1 MNVRVLGASGGVGQG
16 LRTTSLLIDHDILID
31 AGSGVGEL
39 SLAEMLEIRHVFITH
54 SHLDHIAFLPLLL
67 DSIFERIQQPLV
79 VHGQAVTLRALQE
92 HIFNWIIWPD
102 FARLPRPD
110 QPVLRYEIMAPGDI
124 YTLGGSTLEMAER
137 TLEMIPVNHAVPGVG
152 YRIECPTGAIAISGD
167 TTSNDSFWDV
177 LNARAGLDALIVEAA
192 FPDESLAL
200 SQMAR
205 HYCPSL
211 LAQDMA
217 KLRHD
222 PLIYITHNK
231 PGSEDLIFAEC
242 QAAMPGRRLHPLR
255 GGEVIRL

>member
-1 MNVRVLGASGGVGQG
+1 MNLRVLGASGGVGQG

-39 SLAEMLEIRHVFITH
+39 TLDEMLGLRHVFITH

-67 DSIFERIQQPLV
+67 DSIFDRIQQPLV
-79 VHGQAVTLRALQE
+79 VHGQALTLRALQE

-102 FARLPRPD
+102 FTRLPHPD
-110 QPVLRYEIMAPGDI
+110 RPVLRYEIMAPGDI
-124 YTLGGSTLEMAER
+124 YPVGGS

-152 YRIECPTGAIAISGD
+152 YRVECLAGAIAISGD

-177 LNARAGLDALIVEAA
+177 LNARPGLDALIVEAA
-192 FPDESLAL
+192 FPNESLAL

-211 LAQDMA
+211 LAEDIA

-242 QAAMPGRRLHPLR
+242 QAAMPGRRLQPLR

>member
-1 MNVRVLGASGGVGQG
+1 MNLRVLGASGGVGQG

-39 SLAEMLEIRHVFITH
+39 SLDEMLEIRHVFITH

-79 VHGQAVTLRALQE
+79 VHGQALTLRALQE

-102 FARLPRPD
+102 FARLPHPD
-110 QPVLRYEIMAPGDI
+110 QPVLRYEIMVPGDI
-124 YTLGGSTLEMAER
+124 YTLAER

-152 YRIECPTGAIAISGD
+152 YRAECPTGAVAISGD

-192 FPDESLAL
+192 FPDESIAL
-200 SQMAR
+200 SKMAR
-205 HYCPSL
+205 HFCPSL
-211 LAQDMA
+211 LAQDMV